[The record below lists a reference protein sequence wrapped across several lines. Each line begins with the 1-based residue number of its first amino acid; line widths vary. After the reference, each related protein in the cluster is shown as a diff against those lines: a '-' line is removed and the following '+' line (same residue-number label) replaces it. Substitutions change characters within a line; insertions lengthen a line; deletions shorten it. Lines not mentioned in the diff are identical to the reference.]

1 MSESGDMGGGGFM
14 TATAPMVHRA
24 PVDPETGFS
33 EKAPWGIAAWL
44 ATGWLTI
51 VAICVVFAPVLPL
64 TDPLDNF
71 TGIRNVGPFQ
81 LVDHPL
87 GGDGSG
93 RDLFSRIVFG
103 ARNSMGIGILA
114 VTFGFLIG
122 GSLGMLAGFYKNWF
136 STALATL
143 FDILLAF
150 PGLVLAL
157 SLVSFLTGPPNSDP
171 IMPAFGIVTLA
182 LGIVSIPVLA
192 RITRASA
199 LAWSQREFV
208 MAARAQ
214 GAKDSRII
222 FREVLP
228 NVLPAMFSITLLGVA
243 VVIIAEGGLAILGVG
258 IPPPEPS
265 WGNIIATGRSGLREA
280 PFIVFIPSTVIFL
293 TVLSLNFLGDKIRDR
308 FDVRESA
315 L

>member
-1 MSESGDMGGGGFM
+1 MSESGDMGGGLIM
-14 TATAPMVHRA
+14 STAPVHHR
-24 PVDPETGFS
+24 DPADLGGFS
-33 EKAPWGIAAWL
+33 EKAPWGIGAWL
-44 ATGWLTI
+44 AVAWLVI
-51 VAICVVFAPVLPL
+51 VGIGVVFAPILPL

-103 ARNSMGIGILA
+103 ARTSIAIGVFS

-122 GSLGMLAGFYKNWF
+122 GSLGMLAGFYRNWF

-157 SLVSFLTGPPNSDP
+157 SLVSFLTGPPEAEP
-171 IMPAFGIVTLA
+171 IMSRVNIVTLA

-228 NVLPAMFSITLLGVA
+228 NVLPAMFSIALLGVA
-243 VVIIAEGGLAILGVG
+243 VVIIAEGGLALLGVG
-258 IPPPEPS
+258 VAPPEPS
-265 WGNIIATGRSGLREA
+265 WGNIIATGRGGLREA
-280 PFIVFIPSTVIFL
+280 PYIVFIPSTVIFL

>member
-1 MSESGDMGGGGFM
+1 
-14 TATAPMVHRA
+14 MVNRA
-24 PVDPETGFS
+24 PVESMTGVS
-33 EKAPWGIAAWL
+33 EKAPWGIGAWL
-44 ATGWLTI
+44 AVAWLTV
-51 VAICVVFAPVLPL
+51 VAICVVFAPILPL

-81 LVDHPL
+81 LADHPL

-93 RDLFSRIVFG
+93 RDLFSRVVWG
-103 ARNSMGIGILA
+103 ARTSMAIGVFA

-122 GSLGMLAGFYKNWF
+122 GTLGMLAGFYRNWF

-157 SLVSFLTGPPNSDP
+157 SLVSFLTGPADSDP
-171 IMPAFGIVTLA
+171 FMSPVNIVTLA
-182 LGIVSIPVLA
+182 LGIVSIPILA

-228 NVLPAMFSITLLGVA
+228 NVLPAMFSLSLLAIA
-243 VVIIAEGGLAILGVG
+243 VVIIAEGGLALLGVG
-258 IPPPEPS
+258 VPPPDPS
-265 WGNIIATGRSGLREA
+265 WGNIIATGRGGLRDA
-280 PFIVFIPSTVIFL
+280 PYIVFIPSVTIFL

>member
-1 MSESGDMGGGGFM
+1 MSDFSGTGGAM
-14 TATAPMVHRA
+14 VQSTALVHRA

-33 EKAPWGIAAWL
+33 EKPPWGIGAWL
-44 ATGWLTI
+44 AAGWLTI

-64 TDPLDNF
+64 TDPLENF
-71 TGIRNVGPFQ
+71 VGIRNVGPFQ
-81 LVDHPL
+81 LADHPF

-93 RDLFSRIVFG
+93 RDLFSRVVFG

-114 VTFGFLIG
+114 VTFGFVIG
-122 GSLGMLAGFYKNWF
+122 GTLGMLAGFYRNWLA
-136 STALATL
+136 TALATL

-157 SLVSFLTGPPNSDP
+157 SLVSFLTGPTDADP
-171 IMPAFGIVTLA
+171 IMSPFWIVTLA
-182 LGIVSIPVLA
+182 LGIVSIPILA
-192 RITRASA
+192 RITRANA

-228 NVLPAMFSITLLGVA
+228 NVLPAMFSITLLGIAVA
-243 VVIIAEGGLAILGVG
+243 IIAEGGLALLGVG

-265 WGNIIATGRSGLREA
+265 WGNIIATGRGGLREA
-280 PFIVFIPSTVIFL
+280 PYIVFIPSTAIFL